1 MPGGAGGWTDG
12 PAGVWDLLAPRISQV
27 AEIAASLCASLYVE
41 FEEQFQL
48 PPLLNEKTPTTR
60 EIAGVLYACTSC

>member
-1 MPGGAGGWTDG
+1 MDRRASRRVG
-12 PAGVWDLLAPRISQV
+12 PACTPDSQV